1 MFCLPFPAEPFSLK
15 FVLHKD
21 ALFYWINL
29 GNLKSVPLSFFI
41 ISKSASSFFKKQ
53 LSSEKFNPWKDETK
67 ESCKILNLEKL
78 QRPVFNKRSCL
89 AIYLGVKGLMTVI
102 AMVLVT
108 VLFCL
113 GPTQVFNKPTTA

>member
-67 ESCKILNLEKL
+67 ESLHTHTHTLIRPNKLPQTLN
-78 QRPVFNKRSCL
+78 
-89 AIYLGVKGLMTVI
+89 
-102 AMVLVT
+102 
-108 VLFCL
+108 
-113 GPTQVFNKPTTA
+113 